1 MTAPVG
7 APSRILVAE
16 DDPTSAAILTKSLQ
30 KAGYEVFQA
39 VDGFQAVEIA
49 TEHRPDLILLDMMMP
64 GRDGLE
70 TCTILK
76 SQERTRDIP
85 VIFVT
90 AVSAT
95 EQVVR
100 AFGVGGCD
108 YVTKPFRAAEVLARV
123 STHVRI
129 RKSEVELT
137 EKKRETFE
145 LARKLAEANVDL
157 ALLGRVDTLT
167 RVFNR
172 RAWQEAAEHEQKR
185 FENEALPYSILMID
199 VDHFKAYND
208 SQGHQAGDECLCH
221 IVEAALASCRP
232 KDIVARVGGEE
243 FVVLASETTSGEAL
257 MLAERIREAVWA
269 LAITHPGSAADGR
282 VTVSIGVGGGETS
295 WSQTLRAADKALYVA
310 KRAGRNMVYGAGQ
323 HALEGDSEP
332 DAPGPPSDQQL
343 DGEGGTGT
351 SCAEGRSTNRDSTP
365 LQPTVLVVDDD
376 STNRA
381 LCRHCLK
388 RDGNRIEEA
397 VDGVSALRSVA
408 ENPPD
413 VIIMD
418 VMMPNMDGLEC
429 TRRLKAD
436 LATRDIPIIIV
447 SGLSGED
454 DTLAGLEAG
463 ADDYLSKPIRPGELA
478 MRVRSQIRVHRER
491 KDLLRSYRSRGEQA
505 RALGLLLDFSH
516 ELGRAEDLHSVLKE
530 TVAVTAELSCSSRI
544 SILLPD
550 DQRRHLRIA
559 ESMGIDR
566 DAVDRIK
573 IPING
578 SMIGQVFDSRQSRA
592 INAEKGIPKGHR
604 QGEADMP
611 GPTECEADLF
621 PDLPLICMPLCAVDE
636 TIGVLT
642 VSGRV
647 GHNPFTPAESEYID
661 LICNTAAP
669 AIRDI
674 NSKRKRDEAYDSIVV
689 ALATLAEHRDNDTGR
704 HVERVTKYSLM
715 LAEEIGTMD
724 RFASQIDERFLHSLE
739 RAVPLHDIGK
749 VAIPD
754 SILRKPGKLTPDE
767 WTIMK
772 THAQIGAETI
782 RSVLQRAPG
791 VAFLT
796 MAEEIARA
804 HHEWCNGD
812 GYPAGLRNDAIPL
825 PARVVAV
832 ADVYDALTTE
842 RPYKNAFS
850 HDKATAI
857 IVEGSGTQFEPA
869 IVDAFLRREED
880 FKRLATELSDERPGA
895 QAEADV
901 VEMQEIGV

>member
-16 DDPTSAAILTKSLQ
+16 DNPTSAAILVRSLQ

-49 TEHRPDLILLDMMMP
+49 TEYLPDLILLDMMMP

-70 TCTILK
+70 TCSILK

-95 EQVVR
+95 DQVVK

-108 YVTKPFRAAEVLARV
+108 YVTKPFRTAEVLARV

-129 RKSEVELT
+129 KKTEGELS
-137 EKKRETFE
+137 EKKRETLE

-157 ALLGRVDTLT
+157 ALLGRIDSLT

-172 RAWQEAAEHEQKR
+172 RAWQEAAEYEQDR

-208 SQGHQAGDECLCH
+208 SQGHQAGDECLCR
-221 IVEAALASCRP
+221 IVEAVVASCRP
-232 KDIVARVGGEE
+232 KEIVARFGGEE
-243 FVVLASETTSGEAL
+243 FVVLTSDTASDEAL

-269 LAITHPGSAADGR
+269 LAIPHPCSAADGR
-282 VTVSIGVGGGETS
+282 VTVSIGVGGGEAS
-295 WSQTLRAADKALYVA
+295 WELTLRAADKALYVA

-323 HALEGDSEP
+323 LTLEGDSGFDTSCP
-332 DAPGPPSDQQL
+332 INAQQL
-343 DGEGGTGT
+343 SPKCDTEASQSKGGGTRHDT
-351 SCAEGRSTNRDSTP
+351 AS
-365 LQPTVLVVDDD
+365 LQATVLVVDDD
-376 STNRA
+376 PAIRA
-381 LCRHCLK
+381 LCRHYLK

-397 VDGVSALRSVA
+397 VDGVSALHSVA
-408 ENPPD
+408 ENHPD

-429 TRRLKAD
+429 TRQLKAD
-436 LATRDIPIIIV
+436 PTTRDIPIIMV
-447 SGLSGED
+447 SARSDED
-454 DTLAGLEAG
+454 DTLVGLKAG
-463 ADDYLSKPIRPGELA
+463 ADDYLSKPIRSGELA
-478 MRVRSQIRVHRER
+478 IRVRSQVRAHRER

-516 ELGRAEDLHSVLKE
+516 ELGRAEDLGAVLKE
-530 TVAVTAELSCSSRI
+530 TVAVTAEISSSPRI
-544 SILLPD
+544 AILLPD
-550 DQRRHLRIA
+550 DQRLHLGIA
-559 ESMGIDR
+559 ESTDINGNV
-566 DAVDRIK
+566 VDRIK
-573 IPING
+573 VPIKG
-578 SMIGQVFDSRQSRA
+578 SMIGQVFESRRSRV
-592 INAEKGIPKGHR
+592 INSEQDLPKGHR
-604 QGEADMP
+604 QDEADMP
-611 GPTECEADLF
+611 GPAECETDLF

-642 VSGRV
+642 VSGRD
-647 GHNPFTPAESEYID
+647 GHHPFTPAEIEYIN

-674 NSKRKRDEAYDSIVV
+674 SSRRKRDEAYDSIVV
-689 ALATLAEHRDNDTGR
+689 ALAKLAEHRDNDTGR
-704 HVERVTKYSLM
+704 HVERVTKYSVM
-715 LAEEIGTMD
+715 LAEEIGTTD

-749 VAIPD
+749 VAVPD
-754 SILRKPGKLTPDE
+754 DILRKPGKLTPDE

-772 THAQIGAETI
+772 THVQIGAETI

-804 HHEWCNGD
+804 HHEWCDGN
-812 GYPAGLRNDAIPL
+812 GYPAGLEGDEIPL
-825 PARVVAV
+825 PARIVAV

-842 RPYKNAFS
+842 RPYKKPFS

-857 IVEGSGTQFEPA
+857 IVEGSGAQFEPA

-880 FKRLATELSDERPGA
+880 FKRLAVQLSDERPAA
-895 QAEADV
+895 QAEAV
-901 VEMQEIGV
+901 AVTT